1 MLDAC
6 DRLGVL
12 VMDETFDI
20 WAQTKTADDYALRFD
35 DRWEADVEAMVRK
48 DVNHP
53 SVVLYSIGNEIPDG
67 STPTG
72 LQRSRALAE
81 KVRSL
86 DPTRYVTQAVTGM
99 LVAGSAIIQEIGAI
113 ATAHNVDEETGLNT
127 AALNLGDLMDQAMT
141 APVVGEKTEEAF
153 AHLDAAGYN
162 YMYTRFEADGA
173 TYPNRVV
180 VATETHPTTVDRG
193 WAGVTGQPPRHR
205 GLHLDR
211 MGLPRRGRHRAHRL
225 RRGGR
230 RAGDVRLPRRL
241 PVAGGR
247 LW

>member
-1 MLDAC
+1 M
-6 DRLGVL
+6 L

-20 WAQTKTADDYALRFD
+20 WAQTKTADDYALRFED
-35 DRWEADVEAMVRK
+35 CWEADVEAMVRK

-67 STPTG
+67 STATG

-81 KVRSL
+81 KVRAL

-113 ATAHNVDEETGLNT
+113 AAAHNVDEETGLNT
-127 AALNLGDLMDQAMT
+127 AALNLGELMDQAMT

-173 TYPNRVV
+173 SLSQPG
-180 VATETHPTTVDRG
+180 DRG
-193 WAGVTGQPPRHR
+193 HRDPPDHRRPGLGRGHRPPAGHR
-205 GLHLDR
+205 RLHLDR
-211 MGLPRRGRHRAHRL
+211 LGLPRRGRHRAHRL
-225 RRGGR
+225 RRGDR

-241 PVAGGR
+241 PVGR
-247 LW
+247 RRLR